1 MGISKKFFQKKW
13 FAILLLIF
21 FAPAGIFLIF
31 KYGHFKK
38 GTNIVLSVVFG
49 IFFLMVVNSEESD
62 PELSTEEVK
71 SKTEAVTTS
80 AETVDDKK
88 KKEEEKAAQEK
99 LKDEDEAKKKEAKAK
114 NKEAEVKKKAEAE
127 EKAILDFKGEMKLK
141 TEEGK
146 IHVSI
151 SSNVPDGGIFE
162 VSVMDVNLNAVS
174 EFLTIKGGVIEH
186 TFDVSKWE
194 PGEVAAMAMF
204 RFNLDDHPQPDS
216 IKAIYGQFGEKMT
229 GALATDHHQNGK
241 NGSIKTVTIA
251 YPSEAAVKE
260 KKAEQF
266 TVALTE
272 IIRVSNGII
281 VDISPRYNDANWNL
295 VNVTVS
301 DSWYYSAEHEKERF
315 AEQVGSTVEKII
327 KNAGVSDSA
336 NVYFVDT
343 FGKTVAEP
351 KLLGGYKIK

>member
-1 MGISKKFFQKKW
+1 MEISKKFFQKKW

-21 FAPAGIFLIF
+21 FAPVGIFLIF

-38 GTNIVLSVVFG
+38 STNIVLSVVFG

-62 PELSTEEVK
+62 PGLSSEEVK

-88 KKEEEKAAQEK
+88 KKEQEKVDKEK
-99 LKDEDEAKKKEAKAK
+99 LKAKNVAKKKEA
-114 NKEAEVKKKAEAE
+114 EAKKKAEAE
-127 EKAILDFKGEMKLK
+127 KKAILDFKGEMKLK
-141 TEEGK
+141 AEEGK
-146 IHVSI
+146 ILVSI

-162 VSVMDVNLNAVS
+162 VSVMDTNLNTVS
-174 EFLTIKGGVIEH
+174 EFLTIKNGVIEH

-229 GALATDHHQNGK
+229 GALATAHHQNGN
-241 NGSIKTVTIA
+241 NGSIKNVTIA

-266 TVALTE
+266 TLALTE
-272 IIRVSNGII
+272 IIKVSNGII
-281 VDISPRYNDANWNL
+281 VDISPRYNDANWKL
-295 VNVTVS
+295 VNVVVS

-315 AEQVGSTVEKII
+315 AEQVGSTVEIII
-327 KNAGVSDSA
+327 KNAGISDSA
-336 NVYFVDT
+336 SVYFVDT